1 MALTAN
7 NVTTDQV
14 SGSVGERNA
23 ETRSYHTSSAVI
35 AALKERS
42 KKSKLKWHLNPSAKF
57 RAETNLNLRGS
68 SITSLSSTSIVVCM
82 LRFGTAIARLRA
94 HQLDAYE
101 GRACQEANLARG
113 RQPVPIVDVDRCL
126 HEKAFI
132 VWFMAEEIRSG
143 DQPLRAATVL
153 WFRPPPL
160 NRDSIRCAK

>member
-1 MALTAN
+1 
-7 NVTTDQV
+7 
-14 SGSVGERNA
+14 
-23 ETRSYHTSSAVI
+23 
-35 AALKERS
+35 
-42 KKSKLKWHLNPSAKF
+42 
-57 RAETNLNLRGS
+57 
-68 SITSLSSTSIVVCM
+68 M

-101 GRACQEANLARG
+101 GGACKEANLARG

-153 WFRPPPL
+153 WFRPPPP
-160 NRDSIRCAK
+160 NRDSIHSCEVEMAPRGIFDPRRRQNVLHAGSMQSPCPADCGREDLH

>member
-1 MALTAN
+1 
-7 NVTTDQV
+7 
-14 SGSVGERNA
+14 
-23 ETRSYHTSSAVI
+23 
-35 AALKERS
+35 
-42 KKSKLKWHLNPSAKF
+42 
-57 RAETNLNLRGS
+57 
-68 SITSLSSTSIVVCM
+68 M

-101 GRACQEANLARG
+101 GRACKEANLARG

-132 VWFMAEEIRSG
+132 AWFMAEEIQSG

-160 NRDSIRCAK
+160 NRDSIRSCEVEMAPRGIWRAAAFKCFSIATSARRVADRRLKLLPIFMHFPSIVTVHFHPVGLAA

>member
-1 MALTAN
+1 
-7 NVTTDQV
+7 
-14 SGSVGERNA
+14 
-23 ETRSYHTSSAVI
+23 
-35 AALKERS
+35 
-42 KKSKLKWHLNPSAKF
+42 
-57 RAETNLNLRGS
+57 
-68 SITSLSSTSIVVCM
+68 M

-101 GRACQEANLARG
+101 GRACKEANLARG

-132 VWFMAEEIRSG
+132 AWFMAEEIQSG

-160 NRDSIRCAK
+160 NRDSIRSCEVEMAPRGIFDPRRRQNVLHAGSMQLPLSGRLLPPIFTDGRRCKTHASRLCAPRTVGSGWRSAHG

>member
-1 MALTAN
+1 
-7 NVTTDQV
+7 
-14 SGSVGERNA
+14 
-23 ETRSYHTSSAVI
+23 
-35 AALKERS
+35 
-42 KKSKLKWHLNPSAKF
+42 
-57 RAETNLNLRGS
+57 
-68 SITSLSSTSIVVCM
+68 M

-101 GRACQEANLARG
+101 GGACKEANLARG

-160 NRDSIRCAK
+160 NRDSIRSCEVEMAPRGIFIRVGDKMFFMQAPWSSPCPADCCRRSSLMAAAARRTHPGFALLGGSAQGGVRRMVRE